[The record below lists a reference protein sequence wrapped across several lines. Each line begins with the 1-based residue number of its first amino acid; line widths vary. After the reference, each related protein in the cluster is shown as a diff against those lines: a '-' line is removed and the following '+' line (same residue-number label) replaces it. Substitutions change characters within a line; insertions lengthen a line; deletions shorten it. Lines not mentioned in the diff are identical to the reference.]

1 MKATFK
7 SIPNGVLNRLSKL
20 TSIMDENSKTL
31 INELCPSHTM
41 ALSKT
46 GLSIKKV
53 PTLKELWR
61 NTDEL
66 ERKKKEK
73 REIKRG
79 GRRNTFY
86 LSNYHNYGRRE

>member
-41 ALSKT
+41 ELSKT

-73 REIKRG
+73 REIKKG
-79 GRRNTFY
+79 GRCNTFY